1 MFEKD
6 TLDVVVP
13 CFNEEQ
19 NIDSFYER
27 IASTLNKIKINY
39 KIIFIDDGSRDKTW
53 QKILSLKNKNENIIG
68 IKLSRTF
75 GHQSALKAG
84 LDIAESDYVFSLD
97 ADLQDPPELLEEM
110 LIKLKKENL
119 NVVNAKRKKIM
130 KIF

>member
-39 KIIFIDDGSRDKTW
+39 KIIFIDDGSKDKTW
-53 QKILSLKNKNENIIG
+53 QKILSLKKINENIIG
-68 IKLSRTF
+68 IKLSRNF

-110 LIKLKKENL
+110 LIKLKK
-119 NVVNAKRKKIM
+119 
-130 KIF
+130 

>member
-39 KIIFIDDGSRDKTW
+39 KIIFIDDGSKDKT
-53 QKILSLKNKNENIIG
+53 
-68 IKLSRTF
+68 
-75 GHQSALKAG
+75 
-84 LDIAESDYVFSLD
+84 
-97 ADLQDPPELLEEM
+97 
-110 LIKLKKENL
+110 
-119 NVVNAKRKKIM
+119 
-130 KIF
+130 